1 MENTADGSRSNWDNT
16 WQIITSRT
24 GITEPDIFF
33 ERLNNGGVL
42 EAQIKQLR
50 KNSDAK
56 LSALKN
62 EVGVV
67 EGELEEVR
75 YEASFVGGQSRDT
88 YQKHKE
94 LATVQ
99 QKLRRIKERT
109 ESTEQGQQQVVAG
122 LHHISEMLGI
132 PERDENASI
141 VDIIRDI
148 EAVLE
153 TLVEE
158 QEKQQQ
164 GQQTAASVHSDTSH
178 RGMMAR
184 DGLSSPETHTR
195 PPELEAVLMKYD
207 VPKARLA
214 MSLPSRPNE
223 GVLATEREVE
233 DEDDDDVLDRRFA
246 KSQSTQKLRTQK
258 KIEQQ
263 KERQNKIG
271 KAS

>member
-1 MENTADGSRSNWDNT
+1 
-16 WQIITSRT
+16 
-24 GITEPDIFF
+24 
-33 ERLNNGGVL
+33 
-42 EAQIKQLR
+42 
-50 KNSDAK
+50 
-56 LSALKN
+56 
-62 EVGVV
+62 V
-67 EGELEEVR
+67 ECELEEVR

-109 ESTEQGQQQVVAG
+109 ESAEQGHQQVIAG
-122 LHHISEMLGI
+122 LHHISEMLGV
-132 PERDENASI
+132 PERDRNASI
-141 VDIIRDI
+141 VDVIRDI
-148 EAVLE
+148 ETVLE

-164 GQQTAASVHSDTSH
+164 GQQTASVHSDSSH

-184 DGLSSPETHTR
+184 DGLTSPETHTR

-223 GVLATEREVE
+223 GILASERET
-233 DEDDDDVLDRRFA
+233 DDDDADDDDVLDRKYA
-246 KSQSTQKLRTQK
+246 KTQSTLKLRTQK
-258 KIEQQ
+258 KLEQQ
-263 KERQNKIG
+263 KERQSKLEG
-271 KAS
+271 EQ